1 MKKRRTKAMDQTQTK
16 KLNTSKKVD
25 SRSLWLIA
33 LCWLVYTCSYIGKLG
48 YNANVTQI
56 ETLYGV
62 SHAEAGTVS
71 TFFFFAYGAGQIV
84 NGLFCKKYNLRFV
97 VFGSLLLS
105 ALMNIL
111 VGFASSFAVLKFLWL
126 VNGGALSVLWTA
138 LIRLL
143 AETLTEER
151 RKTAVIVMGT
161 TVATGTFLTY
171 GMSAL
176 FVALGNFQ
184 TIFFVAGG
192 LLPVVAVVWLFFYP
206 HLTQKE
212 EFAEKESVETEATQ
226 ATDKKSGLQGLW
238 IALIIMAVFAVT
250 DNLVKDGL
258 TTWVP
263 SILKETYA
271 LPDYVSILLTLF
283 LPVLAIFGA
292 TVAVVLQKKIKSFV
306 LICAVLFLTAAA
318 LIGAVIGFL
327 PTGAVAVTLISFALV
342 SCLMSGVNNVITS
355 IVPMF
360 WKDKINSGLL
370 AGVLNG
376 FCYLGSTVSAYG
388 LGAAADAWG
397 WLTTFWLLFALCAG
411 CAIVGIVF
419 SILKKGKG
427 ETEA

>member
-1 MKKRRTKAMDQTQTK
+1 MEQTQTEE
-16 KLNTSKKVD
+16 LNTSKKAD
-25 SRSLWLIA
+25 KRSLWLIA
-33 LCWLVYTCSYIGKLG
+33 LCWLVYACSYIGKLG

-62 SHAEAGTVS
+62 THAEAGTVS

-84 NGLFCKKYNLRFV
+84 NGLLCKKYNLRFA

-111 VGFASSFAVLKFLWL
+111 VGLAPSFAILKFLWL
-126 VNGGALSVLWTA
+126 VNGAALSVLWTA

-143 AETLTEER
+143 AETLTEEK

-184 TIFFVAGG
+184 TVFYVAGA
-192 LLPVVAVVWLFFYP
+192 LLPVVAVVWLIAYP
-206 HLTQKE
+206 HLTNTEAQP
-212 EFAEKESVETEATQ
+212 KESEATKTESAE

-238 IALIIMAVFAVT
+238 AALIVMAVFAVT

-283 LPVLAIFGA
+283 LPVLAVFGA
-292 TVAVVLQKKIKSFV
+292 TVAVALQKKIKSFV
-306 LICAVLFLTAAA
+306 LICAVLFLTSAA
-318 LIGAVIGFL
+318 LIGVVIGFL
-327 PTGAVAVTLISFALV
+327 PTGAVVVTMISFALV

-355 IVPMF
+355 MAPMF
-360 WKDKINSGLL
+360 WKNKINSGML
-370 AGVLNG
+370 AGILNG

-388 LGAAADAWG
+388 LGAVADAWG
-397 WLTTFWLLFALCAG
+397 WTATFWLLFALCAG
-411 CAIVGIVF
+411 CAIVGLVF
-419 SILKKGKG
+419 AILKKGKG
-427 ETEA
+427 ETEE

>member
-1 MKKRRTKAMDQTQTK
+1 MKAVEQTQTEE
-16 KLNTSKKVD
+16 LNTSKKVD

-56 ETLYGV
+56 EALYGV

-184 TIFFVAGG
+184 TIFFMSIPTVSS
-192 LLPVVAVVWLFFYP
+192 P
-206 HLTQKE
+206 
-212 EFAEKESVETEATQ
+212 
-226 ATDKKSGLQGLW
+226 SGW
-238 IALIIMAVFAVT
+238 MKA
-250 DNLVKDGL
+250 
-258 TTWVP
+258 
-263 SILKETYA
+263 
-271 LPDYVSILLTLF
+271 
-283 LPVLAIFGA
+283 
-292 TVAVVLQKKIKSFV
+292 
-306 LICAVLFLTAAA
+306 
-318 LIGAVIGFL
+318 
-327 PTGAVAVTLISFALV
+327 
-342 SCLMSGVNNVITS
+342 
-355 IVPMF
+355 
-360 WKDKINSGLL
+360 
-370 AGVLNG
+370 
-376 FCYLGSTVSAYG
+376 GSTSA
-388 LGAAADAWG
+388 ARQS
-397 WLTTFWLLFALCAG
+397 
-411 CAIVGIVF
+411 F
-419 SILKKGKG
+419 S
-427 ETEA
+427 ETAER

>member
-1 MKKRRTKAMDQTQTK
+1 MEQTQTEE
-16 KLNTSKKVD
+16 LNTSKKAD
-25 SRSLWLIA
+25 KRSLWLIA
-33 LCWLVYTCSYIGKLG
+33 LCWLVYACSYIGKLG

-62 SHAEAGTVS
+62 THAEAGTVS

-84 NGLFCKKYNLRFV
+84 NGLLCKKYNLRFA

-111 VGFASSFAVLKFLWL
+111 VGLAPSFAILKFLWL
-126 VNGGALSVLWTA
+126 VNGAALSVLWTA

-143 AETLTEER
+143 AETLTEEK

-184 TIFFVAGG
+184 TVFYVAGA
-192 LLPVVAVVWLFFYP
+192 LLPVVAVVWLIAYP
-206 HLTQKE
+206 HLTN
-212 EFAEKESVETEATQ
+212 TEAQPKEIEATKTESAE

-238 IALIIMAVFAVT
+238 AALIVMAVFAVT

-283 LPVLAIFGA
+283 LPVLAVFGA
-292 TVAVVLQKKIKSFV
+292 TVAVALQKKIKSFV
-306 LICAVLFLTAAA
+306 LICAVLFLTSAA
-318 LIGAVIGFL
+318 LIGVVIGFL
-327 PTGAVAVTLISFALV
+327 PTGAVVVTMISFALV

-355 IVPMF
+355 MAPMF
-360 WKDKINSGLL
+360 WKNKINSGML
-370 AGVLNG
+370 AGILNG

-388 LGAAADAWG
+388 LGAVADAWG
-397 WLTTFWLLFALCAG
+397 WTATFWLLFALCAG
-411 CAIVGIVF
+411 CAIVGLVF
-419 SILKKGKG
+419 AILKKGKG
-427 ETEA
+427 ETEE